1 MPTIHNTNRKLLKK
15 NNLQTLPWSIGD
27 LSGLDRAAS
36 DNDSESCNSKQNR
49 NNHIDDDTNNTNNT
63 QSRKR
68 PCKSPSVIPSNLK
81 RISDE
86 IIWVQ
91 EGKAQHPAYILQD
104 CTNAQSN
111 DILFMSS
118 NTVWVEWVSNGKKES
133 IYKDQI
139 VQDGLQARK
148 RHRPD
153 YFTEDPSGDKSAS
166 ATDAQ
171 NNKKK
176 KKARSNS
183 QRADREMPIPPL
195 VATAKSSSST
205 SLNRDDS
212 VSLNRDSS
220 LFKKKSPRCK
230 GKSILEGL
238 DDDSIT
244 QKDNREKNHTTQSK
258 ESEMPQSHHGQLMEN
273 VDKKL
278 KEADNL
284 AKMQNIWHQSK
295 PSQVVTTAKPLERP
309 EPQFDAIQ
317 QEELPANNDNHPS
330 EGQPRFT
337 PQQSHTTHVSERPK
351 FQFTQPPQPQFIQQR
366 AVQQDWTVP
375 KVNGSWRGDW
385 DKEARKHIIASM

>member
-1 MPTIHNTNRKLLKK
+1 MPTIHNTNRKILKK
-15 NNLQTLPWSIGD
+15 NNLQALPWSIGD
-27 LSGLDRAAS
+27 LTGVDRAAS
-36 DNDSESCNSKQNR
+36 DNDDESSCNNNSKQNR
-49 NNHIDDDTNNTNNT
+49 NNHIDDDTNNTNT

-68 PCKSPSVIPSNLK
+68 PCKLPSVIPSNLK

-86 IIWVQ
+86 IIWIQ

-133 IYKDQI
+133 IYKHQI

-153 YFTEDPSGDKSAS
+153 YFTEDPSDNKSAA
-166 ATDAQ
+166 ATGAQ
-171 NNKKK
+171 NKK

-183 QRADREMPIPPL
+183 PREDREIPPPPV
-195 VATAKSSSST
+195 VATAAKSSSM

-212 VSLNRDSS
+212 IVSQGDSS
-220 LFKKKSPRCK
+220 VFKKKSPRCK

-244 QKDNREKNHTTQSK
+244 QKDNREENHTTQSK

-284 AKMQNIWHQSK
+284 AKMQNIWHQRK
-295 PSQVVTTAKPLERP
+295 PSQVVTTANSKP
-309 EPQFDAIQ
+309 
-317 QEELPANNDNHPS
+317 EEA
-330 EGQPRFT
+330 
-337 PQQSHTTHVSERPK
+337 
-351 FQFTQPPQPQFIQQR
+351 PQPQFIRQQKDHSKKSSSDDHLQVLRTAATAAGLDNQPAASQGFRAKEPQQKIQQR

-385 DKEARKHIIASM
+385 DKEARKHIIASV